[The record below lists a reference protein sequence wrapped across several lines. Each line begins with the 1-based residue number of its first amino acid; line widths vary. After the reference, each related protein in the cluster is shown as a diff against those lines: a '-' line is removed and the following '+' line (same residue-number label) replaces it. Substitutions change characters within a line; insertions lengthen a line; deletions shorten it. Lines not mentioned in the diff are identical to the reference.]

1 MYRPAGS
8 ASSGGLPTVDGGP
21 VPGSGGRSHGQDW
34 QRGEGEVPVEE
45 RSCVWHFFSLLL
57 VLLLLMLWLLL
68 LLLFLLLLLIHH
80 LS

>member
-45 RSCVWHFFSLLL
+45 RSCVWNFF
-57 VLLLLMLWLLL
+57 
-68 LLLFLLLLLIHH
+68 FFYY
-80 LS
+80 